1 MSHESSVLELII
13 RKHVLKNA
21 FDFGKA
27 SAGSVVGK
35 VIGEHPDSK
44 KDMKST
50 MILINSE
57 ISRISKLTKEQI
69 EEEMKTFTYVEK
81 KEEVKKSITLSDAVE
96 GKVVTRFPP
105 EPSGYP
111 HIGHA
116 KAAWID
122 YEGAKNHGG
131 KMILRFDDTNPEKES
146 YQYVEAIKEG
156 LIWLGIE
163 WDGKET
169 YTSDNMPKIYEA
181 SEKLIKKNK
190 AYVCFCKQ
198 EEISKGRTEGI
209 PCACRAKTIKENE
222 INWKKMLEGEIQE
235 GEAILRYSGDMES
248 LNTVMRDPTIARILE
263 TKHYRQLTKYRV
275 WPGYDLA
282 VVVMDHLEG
291 ITHSMRSKEYELR
304 DELYKT
310 LVEDL
315 EFRKP
320 VQIGFSRLN
329 IKNAPISKR
338 LLLPLVKEGK
348 VLGWDDPR
356 LPTLKGLERRGI
368 LPQAIKEFVLSFGL
382 SKVESE
388 PSWEALLVINK
399 KMLDPISDHYFFVEK
414 PVEVFVEDLKE
425 GEIEIKKNPKKQER
439 GNRKIK
445 VGKKIFLANSDAINL
460 KEGETIRLKDLCNI
474 QIVKIEKTRIVA
486 KTKEDEQVEK
496 KVQWVSENSEKCRI
510 LVPKDLLNEN
520 GEFDPKSLEII
531 EGRCEE
537 SVLEVEKSQ
546 VIQFE
551 RFGFC
556 KMDNKEKLEFIFC
569 C

>member
-1 MSHESSVLELII
+1 MSHKSSDLELII

-35 VIGEHPDSK
+35 VIGEHMDSK
-44 KDMKST
+44 KDMKNT
-50 MILINSE
+50 MLLINSE
-57 ISRISKLTKEQI
+57 ISKVSKLTKEEI
-69 EEEMKTFTYVEK
+69 ENEMKNFTYAEK
-81 KEEVKKSITLSDAVE
+81 KEEVKKSITLTDAVE

-156 LIWLGIE
+156 LNWLGIT

-181 SEKLIKKNK
+181 AEKLIQKDK

-198 EEISKGRTEGI
+198 EEISKGRTEGFG
-209 PCACRAKTIKENE
+209 CKCRSNKIEENRE
-222 INWKKMLEGEIQE
+222 NWRKMLESEISE
-235 GEAILRYSGDMES
+235 GEAILRYKGEMES

-263 TKHYRQLTKYRV
+263 AKHYRQLAKYRV

-304 DELYKT
+304 DELYKI
-310 LVEDL
+310 LFEDL
-315 EFRKP
+315 EFKKP
-320 VQIGFSRLN
+320 IQIGFSRLN

-399 KMLDPISDHYFFVEK
+399 KMLDPVSDHYFFVEK
-414 PVEVFVEDLKE
+414 PVEVFVEDMKE
-425 GEIEIKKNPKKQER
+425 SHIEIKRNPKKDES
-439 GNRKIK
+439 GSRKIK
-445 VGKKIFLANSDAINL
+445 IGKKIFLAHSDAKNL
-460 KEGETIRLKDLCNI
+460 KEGEIIRLKDLCNI
-474 QIVKIEKTRIVA
+474 EIVKIEKTRIVA
-486 KTKEDEQVEK
+486 KAKEDKQVEK
-496 KVQWVSENSEKCRI
+496 KVQWVSEDSEKCTVMI
-510 LVPKDLLNEN
+510 PKDLLEEN

-531 EGRCEE
+531 EGRCER
-537 SVLEVEKSQ
+537 SVLEVQKGQ

-556 KMDNKEKLEFIFC
+556 KLDNKEKLEFIFC

>member
-1 MSHESSVLELII
+1 MSHKSSDLELII

-35 VIGEHPDSK
+35 VIGEHMDSK
-44 KDMKST
+44 KDMKNT
-50 MILINSE
+50 MTLINSE
-57 ISRISKLTKEQI
+57 ISRVSKLSKEEI
-69 EEEMKTFTYVEK
+69 ENEMKNFTYAEK
-81 KEEVKKSITLSDAVE
+81 KEEVKKSITLTDAVE
-96 GKVVTRFPP
+96 GNVVTRFPP

-156 LIWLGIE
+156 LIWLGIS

-181 SEKLIKKNK
+181 AEKLIQNDK

-198 EEISKGRTEGI
+198 EEISKGRTEGVG
-209 PCACRAKTIKENE
+209 CKCRSNKIEENRE
-222 INWKKMLEGEIQE
+222 NWKKMINSEISE
-235 GEAILRYSGDMES
+235 GEAILRYKGDMES

-263 TKHYRQLTKYRV
+263 AKHYRQLTKYRV

-304 DELYKT
+304 DELYRA
-310 LVEDL
+310 LFEDL
-315 EFRKP
+315 KFKKP
-320 VQIGFSRLN
+320 IQIGFSRLN

-388 PSWEALLVINK
+388 PSWEALLIINK
-399 KMLDPISDHYFFVEK
+399 KMLDPVSDHYFFVEK
-414 PVEVFVEDLKE
+414 PVEVFVEDMKE
-425 GEIEIKKNPKKQER
+425 SHIEIKRNPKKDES
-439 GNRKIK
+439 GSRKIK
-445 VGKKIFLANSDAINL
+445 IGKKIFLAHSDAKNL
-460 KEGETIRLKDLCNI
+460 KEGEIIRLKDLCNI
-474 QIVKIEKTRIVA
+474 EIVKIEKTRIVA
-486 KTKEDEQVEK
+486 KAKEDKQVEK
-496 KVQWVSENSEKCRI
+496 KVQWVSEDSEKCTVMI
-510 LVPKDLLNEN
+510 PKDLLDEN
-520 GEFDPKSLEII
+520 GEFDQKSLEIT
-531 EGRCEE
+531 EGRCER
-537 SVLEVEKSQ
+537 SVLEVQKGQ

-556 KMDNKEKLEFIFC
+556 KLDNKEKLEFIFC